1 MGTLENMLDLAWK
14 AHNGQKDRAWED
26 YFWHPYTVALDVEK
40 LYNDDE
46 LTMIALGHDLIED
59 TSVTVFELIDAGF
72 SERVVNG
79 IDSLTR
85 REYENYNQYVLRLKC
100 NIDAVKVKLADLRH
114 NMDMSRLNIVTEKDC
129 QRQEKYAKVYAE
141 LSDLL
146 KQIEGEQYARVH

>member
-1 MGTLENMLDLAWK
+1 MSTVSNMFNMARTSH
-14 AHNGQKDRAWED
+14 AGQKDMAGKD

-40 LYNDDE
+40 LYNDDDE

-59 TSVTVFELIDAGF
+59 TSVTVFDLIDAGF
-72 SERVVNG
+72 SERFVNG

-85 REYENYNQYVLRLKC
+85 REYENYNQYALRLKC
-100 NIDAVKVKLADLRH
+100 NADAVKVKLADLRH
-114 NMDMSRLNIVTEKDC
+114 NMDMCRLIVVTEEDC

-146 KQIEGEQYARVH
+146 KQIKGE